1 MRTYSLYYSGS
12 KKKTFPHEPSAEHIY
27 ADFIQV
33 MYSSGYI
40 ITKSKMTHFNK
51 TGFVEIE
58 VTGVK

>member
-1 MRTYSLYYSGS
+1 MKQYSMSYSGP
-12 KKKTFPHEPSAEHIY
+12 KKPTFPHEPKPEHLY

-33 MYSSGYI
+33 MYSSGYM